1 MNSAGLLINNN
12 TNSAHPFRLDRSQV
26 VTCDNN
32 HAYAQHFAISDNFY
46 GSTFGPSTPG
56 HINLISGQTIGA
68 LPANTKIPPS
78 LKFDG
83 VVNGTLIGDIDPRF
97 DDCSRNSKLYNVT
110 VAMQGKNIGD
120 LMNAKGVTWGWF
132 SGEFRLLSNTGNA
145 TLDCNSRQSHTST
158 SEIPNKDYY
167 PDVESFQ
174 YYNSTANPHHLPPTS
189 VEMVGHTDQA
199 NHQYDLTHFWNASEA
214 GNMPS
219 VSFIKAPTYQDG
231 HPEISDPLAEHFFLV
246 NTVNRL
252 ESLPEWNS
260 TAVIITWDDSDGWY
274 DQVMPPIV
282 SQSDDPVNDALLG
295 RQGLCG
301 HAHTGAAK
309 IAADMVLVYLCL

>member
-1 MNSAGLLINNN
+1 MAIPSLHYGIMLNILLLVI
-12 TNSAHPFRLDRSQV
+12 TFMVLLLGPLRQDTSTLFLARLLVLYQ
-26 VTCDNN
+26 
-32 HAYAQHFAISDNFY
+32 
-46 GSTFGPSTPG
+46 
-56 HINLISGQTIGA
+56 L
-68 LPANTKIPPS
+68 NTKIPPS

-83 VVNGTLIGDIDPRF
+83 VVNGTLIGDIDPKF

-132 SGEFRLLSNTGNA
+132 SGGFRLLSKTGNA

-167 PDVESFQ
+167 PDVEPFQ

-189 VEMVGHTDQA
+189 VEMVGHTESSQSSVP
-199 NHQYDLTHFWNASEA
+199 NLTHFWNASEA

-231 HPEISDPLAEHFFLV
+231 HPQISDPLEEQTFLV

-252 ESLPEWNS
+252 ESLTRMEQYGSNNHM
-260 TAVIITWDDSDGWY
+260 G
-274 DQVMPPIV
+274 
-282 SQSDDPVNDALLG
+282 
-295 RQGLCG
+295 
-301 HAHTGAAK
+301 
-309 IAADMVLVYLCL
+309 

>member
-32 HAYAQHFAISDNFY
+32 HAYAQHFGISDNFY

-132 SGEFRLLSNTGNA
+132 SGEFRLLGNTGNA

-189 VEMVGHTDQA
+189 IEMVGHTDQA
-199 NHQYDLTHFWNASEA
+199 NHQYDLSHF
-214 GNMPS
+214 
-219 VSFIKAPTYQDG
+219 
-231 HPEISDPLAEHFFLV
+231 
-246 NTVNRL
+246 
-252 ESLPEWNS
+252 
-260 TAVIITWDDSDGWY
+260 
-274 DQVMPPIV
+274 
-282 SQSDDPVNDALLG
+282 
-295 RQGLCG
+295 
-301 HAHTGAAK
+301 
-309 IAADMVLVYLCL
+309 